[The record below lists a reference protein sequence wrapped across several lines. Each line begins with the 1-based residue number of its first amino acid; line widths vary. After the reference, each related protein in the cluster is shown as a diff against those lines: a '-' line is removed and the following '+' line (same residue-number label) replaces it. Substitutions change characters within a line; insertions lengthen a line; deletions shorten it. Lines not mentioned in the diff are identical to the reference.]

1 VLLYEPCLI
10 LLNSPCANLNH
21 CKTGAK
27 PQYAAKRARA
37 SEIGSNVALG
47 LFKRLLGGASARDAL
62 HPLYLSV
69 VAEARQPDWY
79 MAGAVP
85 DTLDGRF
92 DMVGAVL
99 SLVLLRFE
107 QLGDDGRD
115 PAVLLT
121 EIFVDD
127 MEGQLR
133 EQGVGDVVVGKHI
146 GKMMSALGGRLTA
159 YRAGLAA
166 GGDLEGALTRNLYR
180 GETPP
185 SGALAYVVQRLR
197 GLEARLAGQ
206 SVEALIAGRISG

>member
-1 VLLYEPCLI
+1 VARGLL
-10 LLNSPCANLNH
+10 
-21 CKTGAK
+21 
-27 PQYAAKRARA
+27 
-37 SEIGSNVALG
+37 
-47 LFKRLLGGASARDAL
+47 KRLFGGDSARDAL
-62 HPLYLSV
+62 NPLYQAV

-79 MAGAVP
+79 LAGAVP

-107 QLGDDGRD
+107 QLGDFGRD

-133 EQGVGDVVVGKHI
+133 EQGVGDVVIGKHI

-166 GGDLEGALTRNLYR
+166 GGDLEGALVRNLYR
-180 GETPP
+180 GEMPP
-185 SGALAYVVQRLR
+185 MDALAHVVQRMH
-197 GLEARLAGQ
+197 RLAANLSTR
-206 SVEALIAGRISG
+206 SVESLIAGRIASV